1 MSSKRYPVIGRRV
14 RRMDI
19 ENKIVETL
27 QEANSLLYLLEAD
40 LSVQLQERTY
50 IDTVRVVR
58 NLLKSILDSMN

>member
-1 MSSKRYPVIGRRV
+1 
-14 RRMDI
+14 MDI

-40 LSVQLQERTY
+40 LSIQLQERTY

-58 NLLKSILDSMN
+58 DLLKSILDSMN